1 MKKDKKKKT
10 IIIYIAMVLVAT
22 VLYFGFNIFKIMYE
36 FKMPKNYQ
44 IGNLNYTVPGGY
56 LAGEY
61 NDEID
66 IEKEYTYSRAN
77 PDSYCR
83 IFIELDDPEIF
94 QEEKKTFDGFLEYT
108 NVADQIENFSA
119 EMLKKEKINGE
130 IWYTTFYD
138 NTYYLIHYEGNKLD
152 SNNFEIM
159 YSILED
165 NSDDKI
171 CTKFYND
178 FKNSLKL
185 KTK

>member
-1 MKKDKKKKT
+1 
-10 IIIYIAMVLVAT
+10 
-22 VLYFGFNIFKIMYE
+22 
-36 FKMPKNYQ
+36 
-44 IGNLNYTVPGGY
+44 
-56 LAGEY
+56 
-61 NDEID
+61 
-66 IEKEYTYSRAN
+66 
-77 PDSYCR
+77 
-83 IFIELDDPEIF
+83 
-94 QEEKKTFDGFLEYT
+94 
-108 NVADQIENFSA
+108 
-119 EMLKKEKINGE
+119 MLKKEKINGE